1 MTRGLAAGGSFL
13 WQGIQSTVCCLQPG
27 TLGHISFC
35 TVAQHHEG
43 ALATWPSLCLLLLAV
58 PRPAA
63 ARVSLQEEQFSSF
76 PPCASCERISSAFAA
91 PELRALLPAAMELL
105 QPLLPKVFQ
114 HPLPSVLITTLRGK
128 RYLARGKFLL
138 LFYMLEFFSSK
149 ELLFLLLHFCLDAP

>member
-13 WQGIQSTVCCLQPG
+13 WRGIQSTVCCLQPS

-43 ALATWPSLCLLLLAV
+43 AMATWPSLCLLLLAV

-91 PELRALLPAAMELL
+91 PELRAAAGCDGAAAASASQSVPASPAECTHNYTEGE
-105 QPLLPKVFQ
+105 KVFSTREV
-114 HPLPSVLITTLRGK
+114 SVTVLYVGV
-128 RYLARGKFLL
+128 
-138 LFYMLEFFSSK
+138 FF
-149 ELLFLLLHFCLDAP
+149 